1 MDDAFVSDVS
11 DTAAKNGTNII
22 VRDEVKIET
31 VIIIL
36 WVAGGVL
43 LLTLLILLVCILRN
57 NKKTGAQCGTGQVF
71 LPCKALLSI
80 FDLNSKYTYHK
91 CYPYDGNLMKYISAR
106 KRKNCAKSDIFA
118 VLILTN
124 NDKSLSRNPH
134 LYEQVTHVTDRS
146 KTCQSQGRAIESWV
160 FQLRRDLDVD
170 THNPRNGRR
179 LLEVNRVRYPLQ

>member
-57 NKKTGAQCGTGQVF
+57 NKKTGAQCGTGLVF

-91 CYPYDGNLMKYISAR
+91 CYPHDGNLMNYR
-106 KRKNCAKSDIFA
+106 
-118 VLILTN
+118 
-124 NDKSLSRNPH
+124 
-134 LYEQVTHVTDRS
+134 LYQ
-146 KTCQSQGRAIESWV
+146 Q
-160 FQLRRDLDVD
+160 
-170 THNPRNGRR
+170 
-179 LLEVNRVRYPLQ
+179 